1 MNWGRAVVA
10 GLVAGVAQNIVN
22 FVMHGL
28 VLDTAGT
35 YVDQPA
41 FVQEPDSMTMQ
52 MLWFTV
58 IALTIGIVAGLF
70 FASSRQS
77 WADGARGGLHFGILL
92 GAVVGFQ
99 QFYLTLVVSDFPYSV
114 AWIWLGVEIISFG
127 IGGMVLG
134 LIYKRTAP
142 AG

>member
-10 GLVAGVAQNIVN
+10 GVVAGIAQNVVN

-35 YVDQPA
+35 YADQPV

-52 MLWFTV
+52 MLWFTA
-58 IALTIGIVAGLF
+58 IALVIGVVAGLF

-77 WADGARGGLHFGILL
+77 WADGARGGLHFGVLL

-99 QFYLTLVVSDFPYSV
+99 QFYLTLVVNEFPYSV

-127 IGGMVLG
+127 VGGMVLG
-134 LIYKRTAP
+134 AVYKRAE
-142 AG
+142 

>member
-10 GLVAGVAQNIVN
+10 GLVAGIAQNIVN

-35 YVDQPA
+35 YEGHAA
-41 FVQEPDSMTMQ
+41 FAQEDDPTVFV
-52 MLWFTV
+52 WFTV
-58 IALTIGIVAGLF
+58 IAVVIGVVASLF

-77 WADGARGGLHFGILL
+77 WQAGARGGLHFGILL

-99 QFYLTLVVSDFPYSV
+99 QFYLTLVISDFPYHV
-114 AWIWLGVEIISFG
+114 AWIWLAVEIISFG
-127 IGGMVLG
+127 VGGMVLG
-134 LIYKRTAP
+134 AMIKRAD
-142 AG
+142 